1 MALGTY
7 SFKNVNAIFGVA
19 ELEGF
24 ADGDDVINIEPS
36 TDAFAMTVGAKGDVT
51 RSATNDE
58 SVTITMKFLQ
68 TSKSVPVLQNIFL
81 GDKATGNGVLPILI
95 TDKDAGETFTVKNA
109 WIMKQPTITRGQG
122 QNPYEV
128 VFQGDVFIPVIL

>member
-24 ADGDDVINIEPS
+24 ADGDDVITVEPAA
-36 TDAFAMTVGAKGDVT
+36 DAFAKTVGAKGDVT

-58 SVTITMKFLQ
+58 SVAITMKFLQ
-68 TSKSVPVLQNIFL
+68 TSKSVPILQNIFL

-95 TDKDAGETFTVKNA
+95 TNKATGETYTVKNA
-109 WIMKQPTITRGQG
+109 WIMRQPTIVRGQG
-122 QNPYEV
+122 QNAYEV
-128 VFQGDVFIPVIL
+128 VFEGDVFIPVIL